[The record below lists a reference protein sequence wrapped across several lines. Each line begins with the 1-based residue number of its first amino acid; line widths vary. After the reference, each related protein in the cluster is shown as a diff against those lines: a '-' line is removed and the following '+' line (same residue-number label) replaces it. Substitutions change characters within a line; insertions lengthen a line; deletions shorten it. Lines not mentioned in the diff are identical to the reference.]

1 MSTSTAPARGRP
13 RSEAS
18 RGAIIGATNLLLR
31 TIGLSR
37 MSIEAVAEASGVGK
51 TTIYRWWP
59 SKGTLALDAYLE
71 DMRAKVVVPDTG
83 DSGEDLRRHA
93 QAVIGF
99 YAGEEGRIF
108 AQFMAEA
115 QSDPRLAEAFRER
128 FLAQRR
134 AAVKSIWQR
143 GVARG
148 DFRDDVDADVAMDMI
163 FAPIVYRLLAG
174 HAPLVKSLADMLV
187 DAALHGLAVGPARTA
202 ARNRPL

>member
-1 MSTSTAPARGRP
+1 MSASPTSPRGRP

-18 RGAIIGATNLLLR
+18 RGAIIAAANELLR
-31 TIGLSR
+31 TVGLHR

-71 DMRAKVVVPDTG
+71 DMRAKVIVPDTG
-83 DSGEDLRRHA
+83 DGGEDLRRHA
-93 QAVIGF
+93 RAVIEF
-99 YAGEEGRIF
+99 YAGKEGRIF

-115 QSDPRLAEAFRER
+115 QSDPGLAEAFRER
-128 FLAQRR
+128 FLSQRR
-134 AAVKSIWQR
+134 AAVQTIWKR

-148 DFRDDVDADVAMDMI
+148 DFRDDVDTDVAMDMI

-174 HAPLVKSLADMLV
+174 HAPLARSLAENLV
-187 DAALHGLAVGPARTA
+187 NAALGGLAAGPGRDAHR
-202 ARNRPL
+202 R

>member
-1 MSTSTAPARGRP
+1 MSANTTPARGRP

-18 RGAIIGATNLLLR
+18 RGAIIAAASELLR
-31 TIGLSR
+31 TVGLNR

-71 DMRAKVVVPDTG
+71 DMRAKVVAPDTG
-83 DSGEDLRRHA
+83 DGAEDLRRHA
-93 QAVIGF
+93 RAVIGF

-115 QSDPRLAEAFRER
+115 QNDPGLAEAFRER
-128 FLAQRR
+128 FLSQRR
-134 AAVKSIWQR
+134 ATVKTIWQR

-148 DFRDDVDADVAMDMI
+148 EFRDDVDAEVAMDMI

-174 HAPLVKSLADMLV
+174 HAPLVKSLADGLV
-187 DAALHGLAVGPARTA
+187 DAALRGLAVGPVSA
-202 ARNRPL
+202 ARP

>member
-1 MSTSTAPARGRP
+1 MSANTTPARGRP

-18 RGAIIGATNLLLR
+18 RGAIIAAANQLLR
-31 TIGLSR
+31 TIGLNR

-71 DMRAKVVVPDTG
+71 DMRAKVVAPDTG
-83 DSGEDLRRHA
+83 DGGEDLRRHA
-93 QAVIGF
+93 RAVIGF
-99 YAGEEGRIF
+99 YAGDEGRIF

-115 QSDPRLAEAFRER
+115 QNDPGLAEAFRER
-128 FLAQRR
+128 FLSQRR
-134 AAVKSIWQR
+134 ATVKTIWQR

-148 DFRDDVDADVAMDMI
+148 EFRDDVDAEVAMDLI

-174 HAPLVKSLADMLV
+174 HAPLVKSLADGLV
-187 DAALHGLAVGPARTA
+187 DAALRGLAVGPASA
-202 ARNRPL
+202 ARP

>member
-1 MSTSTAPARGRP
+1 MNSDPAPARGRP

-18 RGAIIGATNLLLR
+18 RGAIIAATNELLR
-31 TIGLSR
+31 TVGLDR

-51 TTIYRWWP
+51 TTIYRWWS

-83 DSGEDLRRHA
+83 DGTEDLRRHA
-93 QAVIGF
+93 RAVITF
-99 YAGEEGRIF
+99 YAGNEGRIF

-115 QSDPRLAEAFRER
+115 QSDPKLAQAFREL
-128 FLAQRR
+128 FLSQRR
-134 AAVKSIWQR
+134 AAVRTIWAR

-148 DFRDDVDADVAMDMI
+148 EFRDDVDVDVAMDMI

-174 HAPLVKSLADMLV
+174 HAPLSKSLAENLV
-187 DAALHGLAVGPARTA
+187 DAALGGLAADA
-202 ARNRPL
+202 ARPKRSR